1 MIQDTISMSWDK
13 ERKRNKKMNKNT
25 KKLNEIK
32 EQDLLQYIHTDAKD
46 LLSFLNFD
54 GDEDE
59 FVSDETISISINL
72 IENHLM
78 QNLKTILDVLKGKE

>member
-1 MIQDTISMSWDK
+1 
-13 ERKRNKKMNKNT
+13 MNKNT

-32 EQDLLQYIHTDAKD
+32 EQDLLQYIQTDAKD

-78 QNLKTILDVLKGKE
+78 QNLKTILEVLKGKE